1 MGTNLKVVHAT
12 ENISQ
17 DLRKYDVSDK
27 LWLLDADIAVLA
39 FFARKLGKKAVIDPE
54 FRWFE
59 KSSPA
64 RYSAINYTTG
74 YTAGETSMVVDDG
87 TVYRAGMV
95 IQNATSGEQMYVSA
109 VSSNT
114 LTVTRAWGTTSA
126 PTTSANDAVLVV
138 VGNANAEGAATPVQ
152 LTSDPV
158 KKTNY
163 CQIFREAIDVTNT
176 EKSTDLYAM
185 GSDINQMRRD
195 ALRLHMLDIER
206 AFLFGEPKED
216 VSIVGTTGPIRATA
230 GAKYFM
236 STNVSDVSTST
247 GILTQAI
254 FETWVR
260 NVFAKGG
267 QKKMALVS
275 PLIASA
281 INSWGAGKLV
291 MYPKD
296 KTFGIAITQYLSIHG
311 TLDFTI
317 ERLFAENSVWGGM
330 GFAFDMANL
339 GYRYLAANGENR
351 DTKLLKDRQA
361 AGYDKTTEEYLSEV
375 GFFLADEASHGLIKG
390 VTSYT

>member
-1 MGTNLKVVHAT
+1 MANLKVVRAT
-12 ENISQ
+12 ENINQ
-17 DLRKYDVSDK
+17 DRRKYDVSDK
-27 LWLLDADIAVLA
+27 LWSLDADIAVLA
-39 FFARKLGKKAVIDPE
+39 FFARKLAKKAVIDPE

-64 RYSAINYTTG
+64 RYSAINYSTG
-74 YTAGETSMVVDDG
+74 YTAGQTSIVVDDG
-87 TVYRAGMV
+87 TVYRGGMV
-95 IQNATSGEQMYVSA
+95 IQDATSGEQMYVSS
-109 VSSNT
+109 VTTNT
-114 LTVTRAWGTTSA
+114 LTVVREWGTTSA
-126 PTTSANDAVLVV
+126 PTTAANDSILVV
-138 VGNANAEGAATPVQ
+138 VGNANAEGAAVPAS
-152 LTSDPV
+152 LTSDVV

-163 CQIFREAIDVTNT
+163 CQIFRESIDVTNT
-176 EKSTDLYAM
+176 EKSTELYAG
-185 GSDINQMRRD
+185 GSDLNELRREH
-195 ALRLHMLDIER
+195 LRLHLLDIER

-216 VSIVGTTGPIRATA
+216 TSIVGTTGPIRATA

-247 GILTQAI
+247 GVLTQAI
-254 FETWVR
+254 FEAWVR
-260 NVFAKGG
+260 NIFAKGG

-311 TLDFTI
+311 ALDFTI
-317 ERLFAENSVWGGM
+317 ERLFAENATWGGM

-339 GYRYLAANGENR
+339 GYRYLSANGENR

-361 AGYDKTTEEYLSEV
+361 SGYDKTTEEYLSEV
-375 GFFLADEASHGLIKG
+375 GLFLADEASHGMMKG
-390 VTSYT
+390 VLFYT